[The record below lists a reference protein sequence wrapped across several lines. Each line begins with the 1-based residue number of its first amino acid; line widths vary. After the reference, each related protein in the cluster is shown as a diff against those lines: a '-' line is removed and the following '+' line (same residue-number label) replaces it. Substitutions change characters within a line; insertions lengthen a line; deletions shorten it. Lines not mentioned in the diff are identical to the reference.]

1 MSKTPKP
8 KRQGKKI
15 TSVLVNVK
23 EHELT
28 EFINALSDNL
38 ITISNELGLYS
49 SEPDDHPDKI
59 SLKNKFTITQGLYAR
74 AKKLQEK
81 FEV

>member
-23 EHELT
+23 EHELV
-28 EFINALSDNL
+28 ELINALSDNIINL
-38 ITISNELGLYS
+38 KSELKFYTEDQDKEMFVKIQEKIKTTEGLYS
-49 SEPDDHPDKI
+49 
-59 SLKNKFTITQGLYAR
+59 R

-81 FEV
+81 FK